1 MVKEGDILDTQIKEA
16 QGIPR
21 RDAPAPPELP
31 QETLWSRLYQS
42 HCARM
47 FRIARQITQN
57 DAEAEDAVQQA
68 FVRLLSALDTA
79 PDPDSPQT
87 RALLSIVTERS
98 AIDLLRKRRR
108 GAEIPFEDVVN
119 YTADRADIEAL
130 HRSMDLSAALCK
142 LPGRERE
149 VLLLRYDN
157 GYAPAE
163 IAALLSIHSPQSI
176 VVIITRWI
184 ILFMTV
190 MWKRCFASTGIV
202 MGLPD
207 SKEKP

>member
-1 MVKEGDILDTQIKEA
+1 MDTQIKEA

-47 FRIARQITQN
+47 YRIARQITQN

-79 PDPDSPQT
+79 PDPDSPRT

-119 YTADRADIEAL
+119 YTADRADMEAL

-163 IAALLSIHSPQSI
+163 IAALLSMTGANVKKTLQ
-176 VVIITRWI
+176 RAKARLKR
-184 ILFMTV
+184 ILEEQEGG
-190 MWKRCFASTGIV
+190 R
-202 MGLPD
+202 
-207 SKEKP
+207 

>member
-1 MVKEGDILDTQIKEA
+1 MDTQIKEA

-98 AIDLLRKRRR
+98 AISGKTR
-108 GAEIPFEDVVN
+108 GRFFCLPVQP
-119 YTADRADIEAL
+119 
-130 HRSMDLSAALCK
+130 RSMLDLPISVSL
-142 LPGRERE
+142 
-149 VLLLRYDN
+149 
-157 GYAPAE
+157 
-163 IAALLSIHSPQSI
+163 I
-176 VVIITRWI
+176 
-184 ILFMTV
+184 
-190 MWKRCFASTGIV
+190 
-202 MGLPD
+202 PD
-207 SKEKP
+207 SKAFQIASSHRSPTRRSIS

>member
-1 MVKEGDILDTQIKEA
+1 MDTQIKEA

-21 RDAPAPPELP
+21 RDAPAPPEPP

-79 PDPDSPQT
+79 PDPDSPRT

-163 IAALLSIHSPQSI
+163 IAALLSMTEANVKKTLQ
-176 VVIITRWI
+176 RAKARLKR
-184 ILFMTV
+184 ILEEQEGG
-190 MWKRCFASTGIV
+190 R
-202 MGLPD
+202 
-207 SKEKP
+207 

>member
-1 MVKEGDILDTQIKEA
+1 MDAQRTEPQSILNQN
-16 QGIPR
+16 
-21 RDAPAPPELP
+21 APDPSEPP

-47 FRIARQITQN
+47 YRIARQITQN

-68 FVRLLSALDTA
+68 FVRLLSALDAA
-79 PDPDSPQT
+79 PDPDSPRT

-108 GAEIPFEDVVN
+108 GAEIPLEDVVN

-130 HRSMDLSAALCK
+130 HRSVDLSAALCQ

-149 VLLLRYDN
+149 VLLLR
-157 GYAPAE
+157 
-163 IAALLSIHSPQSI
+163 
-176 VVIITRWI
+176 
-184 ILFMTV
+184 
-190 MWKRCFASTGIV
+190 
-202 MGLPD
+202 
-207 SKEKP
+207 

>member
-21 RDAPAPPELP
+21 RDAPAPPELL

-68 FVRLLSALDTA
+68 FVRLLSALDAA

-108 GAEIPFEDVVN
+108 GAEIPLEDAVN

-163 IAALLSIHSPQSI
+163 IAALLSMTGANVKKTLQ
-176 VVIITRWI
+176 RAKARLKR
-184 ILFMTV
+184 ILEEQEGG
-190 MWKRCFASTGIV
+190 R
-202 MGLPD
+202 
-207 SKEKP
+207 